1 MKYFVIFF
9 LPLLFILLLSCD
21 DIYKAGNGVKL
32 LSVEIITNVNQNQA
46 FLYLDSSKVLLKY
59 QLPKKYDADLKNGGD
74 LEYFPESNKIIY
86 FNDPPEEAYH
96 LSSNGVFNIQQVFNP
111 ITNEFNW
118 ISNSSQLTKLD
129 YERIE
134 KRIDNFLNE
143 IITVE
148 RNLNVPDSLIF
159 WRKPYDTIIC
169 NLER

>member
-9 LPLLFILLLSCD
+9 LPLLLMLFISCD

-32 LSVEIITNVNQNQA
+32 LSVEINTNVNQNQA
-46 FLYLDSSKVLLKY
+46 FLYLDSSDALLKY
-59 QLPKKYDADLKNGGD
+59 QLPKKYDANLKNGGD
-74 LEYFPESNKIIY
+74 LEYFPESNKVIY

-111 ITNEFNW
+111 RTNGVNW
-118 ISNSSQLTKLD
+118 ISNASQLTVLD
-129 YERIE
+129 YDRIE

-143 IITVE
+143 IIMVE
-148 RNLNVPDSLIF
+148 RNSNVPDSLIF

-169 NLER
+169 KLER